1 MLDGVYRDLYA
12 KLIPPTFDIH
22 LVSNWHQLVLKRQ
35 LVANRK
41 TKLWMLPRQRKE
53 VRLLE
58 LVRARSSEGKE
69 Q

>member
-1 MLDGVYRDLYA
+1 LLDGVYRDLCA
-12 KLIPPTFDIH
+12 RLIPPTSDIH
-22 LVSNWHQLVLKRQ
+22 LVSNWHQLVLRRQ
-35 LVANRK
+35 LVVNKKMR
-41 TKLWMLPRQRKE
+41 LWMLLRQRKE